1 MPDKTDITQELFYV
15 KDLLGLAVSRFT
27 EAQLYFGHG
36 TDNAYDEARGLI
48 AHFLHL
54 PIELIDTFAD
64 TRITEAERALV
75 LQLIETRCH
84 ERIPLA
90 YLTNE
95 AWFAG
100 LPFTVDERVI
110 IPRSPIAELIDQG
123 FQPWLSS
130 QPTSVLDLCAG
141 SGCIGI
147 ACAIH
152 LGSQVDLVELSPEAL
167 ALAEHNI
174 QRHQLTASVK
184 AIESDLFARVD
195 GRYDLIVSNPPYVD
209 AEDLASMPAEY
220 HHEPV
225 MALAAGTDGLDIA
238 RKILA
243 QSADYLTEQGVLV
256 LEVGNSDLAL
266 EKAFPSVPFL
276 WLEFARG
283 GNGVCVITRQELLE
297 HFT

>member
-1 MPDKTDITQELFYV
+1 MTYQRPNLIGLTPLKNLHEWIVAIFSESDIF
-15 KDLLGLAVSRFT
+15 
-27 EAQLYFGHG
+27 FGHG
-36 TDNAYDEARGLI
+36 TDNAHDEALI
-48 AHFLHL
+48 LIEHFFNQQFDHSDHL
-54 PIELIDTFAD
+54 AGV
-64 TRITEAERALV
+64 RITTEDFDRISEIIEARCNERL
-75 LQLIETRCH
+75 
-84 ERIPLA
+84 PLA
-90 YLTNE
+90 YITNE

-100 LPFTVDERVI
+100 LPFTVDKRVI
-110 IPRSPIAELIDQG
+110 IPRSPIAELIERC
-123 FQPWLSS
+123 FQPWLLIE
-130 QPTSVLDLCAG
+130 PKSVLDLCAG

-147 ACAIH
+147 ACAMH
-152 LGSQVDLVELSPEAL
+152 LGSQVDLVELSLEAL
-167 ALAEHNI
+167 ALAQQNI

-209 AEDLASMPAEY
+209 ADELASMPAEY

-238 RKILA
+238 RKILT

-283 GNGVCVITRQELLE
+283 GHGVCVFTRQELLE
-297 HFT
+297 HFS

>member
-1 MPDKTDITQELFYV
+1 M
-15 KDLLGLAVSRFT
+15 
-27 EAQLYFGHG
+27 
-36 TDNAYDEARGLI
+36 
-48 AHFLHL
+48 HL

-195 GRYDLIVSNPPYVD
+195 GRYDLIVSNPPYVN

-256 LEVGNSDLAL
+256 LEVGNSELAL